1 MFVVKHVAGK
11 VVSLPVK
18 EVKPKFAKILSS
30 KIAEKILRLLAEKPA
45 YPRELARKLRE
56 DEQKVYY
63 YIRRFEQ
70 AGIVDVVKQK
80 RIGGAQA
87 NVYAIVKP
95 AFLVRFKEFE
105 LGNVPVG
112 SAAGHGFLEHF
123 VQDGVLNAYLVVGSP
138 DPHGPE
144 MARSRDGYYGID
156 FALFLGTF
164 LNHVS
169 KLNVRLDT
177 EIRNNE
183 LENNLILI
191 GGPVVNMITAKVNK
205 RLPIRFVRSDGWM
218 IESKISGKRYYAEES
233 GVIELIKNPFNKRK
247 KVLVIA
253 GKRYSGTRAAIIA
266 FLKYFDALG
275 KGNKYDSNVMARV
288 VEGIDK
294 DADGIVDDVMF
305 LE

>member
-1 MFVVKHVAGK
+1 MFIVKQVAGK

-18 EVKPKFAKILSS
+18 EIKPKFAKILSS

-45 YPRELARKLRE
+45 YPRELAKKLRE
-56 DEQKVYY
+56 DEQKIYY

-80 RIGGAQA
+80 QIGGAQA

-95 AFLVRFKEFE
+95 AFLIRFKEFE

-112 SAAGHGFLEHF
+112 TAGHGFLEHF

-164 LNHVS
+164 LSHVNQ
-169 KLNVRLDT
+169 LNVRLDT

-266 FLKYFDALG
+266 FLKYFDALR

-288 VEGIDK
+288 VEGVDK
-294 DADGIVDDVMF
+294 DADGIVDDVIF